1 MSPYVSWLVRCS
13 VCLSGIISS
22 FTSHASI
29 GALVNIN
36 SIKKLIFNALSL
48 PHSPLS
54 PTTVTSHLQHGPA
67 LPFPLDTLQTGSNQ
81 NGRKL
86 ANLRNTQVSGLR
98 PFCFLLPCIIP
109 YPSFVCLSVCAVPSS
124 DPCKTRTHTF
134 LQNAE
139 KDGFCF
145 TFLKASI

>member
-1 MSPYVSWLVRCS
+1 MSPYVGWLVRCS

-22 FTSHASI
+22 FTSHAHI
-29 GALVNIN
+29 GELVNIN
-36 SIKKLIFNALSL
+36 SIKKLIYNALSL
-48 PHSPLS
+48 PHTPFL
-54 PTTVTSHLQHGPA
+54 LQPSRHICSMN
-67 LPFPLDTLQTGSNQ
+67 LDILQTGSNQ
-81 NGRKL
+81 KGRKL

-98 PFCFLLPCIIP
+98 PFCLLLPCIIP

-124 DPCKTRTHTF
+124 DPCKTRAHTF

>member
-1 MSPYVSWLVRCS
+1 MSPYVGWLVRCS

-48 PHSPLS
+48 PHSLLS

-81 NGRKL
+81 NQQTYVTRRFPVCVRFAFFCL
-86 ANLRNTQVSGLR
+86 VS
-98 PFCFLLPCIIP
+98 FLTHP
-109 YPSFVCLSVCAVPSS
+109 LSVCQFALFRHLIPAKQELIHFFRMLK
-124 DPCKTRTHTF
+124 KTDFVSRF
-134 LQNAE
+134 
-139 KDGFCF
+139 
-145 TFLKASI
+145 